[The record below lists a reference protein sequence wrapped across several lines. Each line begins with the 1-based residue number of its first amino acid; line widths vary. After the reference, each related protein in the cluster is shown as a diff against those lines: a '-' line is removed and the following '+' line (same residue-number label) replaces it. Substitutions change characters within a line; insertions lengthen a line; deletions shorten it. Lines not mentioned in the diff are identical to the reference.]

1 MERPAFQVKIGS
13 LLGLVA
19 CIALNLWLFR
29 LGPFLGI
36 VGLNVTKHVLIAFL
50 CEGLG
55 VDRRHRRGPSSS
67 SSARPATTPMPIP

>member
-1 MERPAFQVKIGS
+1 MERPAFQLKIVS

-36 VGLNVTKHVLIAFL
+36 VGLNISKHVLIASL
-50 CEGLG
+50 CQILG
-55 VDRRHRRGPSSS
+55 VGRRRKGPYPVPP
-67 SSARPATTPMPIP
+67 ARSPVSNTLPVP